1 MPPTPSF
8 RTKCKPYGVLK
19 VRMFMNPPSYGGS
32 TAASRFNMT
41 KADLP
46 GWRITKLTADSGGI
60 WSWRL
65 PETRM
70 DNCDNVEFLLH
81 GSQFQV
87 QGLETAFWE
96 CMGSRLVGI
105 AGVSD
110 TVINNL
116 ARG

>member
-1 MPPTPSF
+1 M
-8 RTKCKPYGVLK
+8 KCKPYGVIK
-19 VRMFMNPPSYGGS
+19 VRMFMNSLSYS
-32 TAASRFNMT
+32 DRTAASRFNII

-46 GWRITKLTADSGGI
+46 RWRIAKLNADSGGI
-60 WSWRL
+60 RSWRL
-65 PETRM
+65 LETRM

-87 QGLETAFWE
+87 QALETAFWE

-105 AGVSD
+105 VGVSD